1 MATILIEGFDKY
13 GPAGV
18 AIPAPGPSLNM
29 GRWSSLTGYLPS
41 IVSGLAGLGGYAMQL
56 GTVPSSFSGI
66 LSTTLP
72 ANYSRLIGGFRFT
85 TNLGGYVGCT
95 FYDNTT
101 SQCSI
106 LVQPTS
112 GLISIYT
119 GLEGTLLA
127 MSSASVAANTVHYIE
142 FDITFGIGTAGGYTV
157 WLDGVQVLSGTG
169 TTITSAHTYANVFQ
183 LCELGYSANTT
194 SAFDDLYLF
203 DSTTAFNNAA
213 LLSNPTV
220 VTQFPIG
227 DHQKQF
233 GNIGSVFGNSYC
245 GNSNPT
251 YAYILFGN
259 NMYLMPFTPNVNCTI
274 NSIGIYPCVGYG
286 GTSGSANFKGLLY
299 ADSAGLPGALL
310 SGGTQVTGCSS
321 GQLLTMPL
329 ATPQVLVAG
338 TQYWLGL
345 MGDTAVYMQDFDGLG
360 NLLTTKGYVANNT
373 YSSGAPTPAPS
384 MTPGQATL
392 CVFGIC
398 TGAATNWESEALNPP
413 IGDMSAVSSATPLV
427 EDLYTFPAVPTQV
440 GDVYSVGVSGNAKLT
455 YASAHTI
462 ELLASSSGVSGAGS
476 RGAQTPTLNYAWY
489 DTYFDVDPNTSAP
502 WTPTAV
508 SAGFYGMV
516 VAS

>member
-13 GPAGV
+13 GPAGI

-29 GRWSSLTGYLPS
+29 GRWSSITFYGAPS
-41 IVSGLAGLGGYAMQL
+41 IVPGLAGLGGYAVQL
-56 GTVPSSFSGI
+56 AAISDFSGQF
-66 LSTTLP
+66 STTLP

-85 TNLGGYVGCT
+85 TNLGGYIGCT
-95 FYDNTT
+95 FYDNLT

-112 GLISIYT
+112 GFISIYT
-119 GLEGTLLA
+119 GLAGTLLA
-127 MSSASVAANTVHYIE
+127 LGSASVAANTVHYIE
-142 FDITFGIGTAGGYTV
+142 FDITFGVGAAGGYTV

-169 TTITSAHTYANVFQ
+169 TTIISAHTYANVFQ
-183 LCELGYSANTT
+183 FCELAYSS
-194 SAFDDLYLF
+194 SATGTFDDLYLF
-203 DSTTAFNNAA
+203 DSTTAFNNAV
-213 LLSNPTV
+213 LLANATV
-220 VTQFPIG
+220 VTQFPIA

-245 GNSNPT
+245 SNGNST
-251 YAYILFGN
+251 YILFAN
-259 NMYLMPFTPNVNCTI
+259 NMYLIPFTPNVNCTI
-274 NSIGIYPCVGYG
+274 NSIGIYPCIGYG
-286 GTSGSANFKGLLY
+286 GTSGSANFEGLLY

-329 ATPQVLVAG
+329 VTPQALVAG

-345 MGDTAVYMQDFDGLG
+345 MLDTTIYMQAFDGG
-360 NLLTTKGYVANNT
+360 GSVATTKGYLASRT

-384 MTPGQATL
+384 MSPGQATL

-413 IGDMSAVSSATPLV
+413 IGDLSAVSSATPLV

-440 GDVYSVGVSGNAKLT
+440 VDVYSVCVSGNAKLT

-462 ELLASSSGVSGAGS
+462 ELLALSSGVGGAGS
-476 RGAQTPTLNYAWY
+476 RGTQTPTLNYAWY
-489 DTYFDVDPNTSAP
+489 DTYFDVDPNTGAP